1 MLSRHLGLTLLLCCC
16 SALARD
22 CIGVIPSGGGASFWG
37 LVEAGARQ
45 AGAELELDI
54 YYRGPTRENDTVAQ
68 LKAIDKML
76 ARGCKAIVVAPAGA
90 ALAEKAAQLRQLG
103 VPLLYIDRDMGGD
116 AVRAVITTNNFQAGV
131 LAGKQMVVAL
141 KGKKR
146 VAVVRLAPHVVST
159 YEREQ
164 GFIHAANAAG
174 LEIVFDQ
181 SLAPDGVATLA
192 ALRTK
197 LDEVDGIF
205 TPNGTSSSDTLAA
218 LKRIKQAGKR
228 IHIGFDSSSLLVEA
242 VQQGEMYGLVV
253 QQPFAMGLQSVQLA
267 QRLLQGEV
275 LSNPRLLIDLPV
287 VFVNRDNLQKPEIA
301 GLLQLPSR

>member
-1 MLSRHLGLTLLLCCC
+1 MRWTG
-16 SALARD
+16 
-22 CIGVIPSGGGASFWG
+22 
-37 LVEAGARQ
+37 
-45 AGAELELDI
+45 
-54 YYRGPTRENDTVAQ
+54 
-68 LKAIDKML
+68 
-76 ARGCKAIVVAPAGA
+76 
-90 ALAEKAAQLRQLG
+90 
-103 VPLLYIDRDMGGD
+103 
-116 AVRAVITTNNFQAGV
+116 
-131 LAGKQMVVAL
+131 
-141 KGKKR
+141 
-146 VAVVRLAPHVVST
+146 
-159 YEREQ
+159 
-164 GFIHAANAAG
+164 
-174 LEIVFDQ
+174 
-181 SLAPDGVATLA
+181 
-192 ALRTK
+192 
-197 LDEVDGIF
+197 F